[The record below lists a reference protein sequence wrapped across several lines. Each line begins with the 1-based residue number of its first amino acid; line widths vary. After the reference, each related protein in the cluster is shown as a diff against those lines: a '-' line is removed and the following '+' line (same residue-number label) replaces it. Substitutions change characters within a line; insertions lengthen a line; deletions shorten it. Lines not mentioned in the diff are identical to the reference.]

1 MNENFEMLKVQVFQ
15 HKQHATTTVTTTT
28 TTTAATTT
36 TTTAATREEGVRCW
50 EPGTNEA

>member
-28 TTTAATTT
+28 TTTTTA
-36 TTTAATREEGVRCW
+36 AATREEWVRCW